1 MPVFVWL
8 EFAVGIIAG
17 IVSIV
22 AIIMLIYTA
31 IFKRGE

>member
-8 EFAVGIIAG
+8 EFAVGIIIG

-31 IFKRGE
+31 IFKRDE